1 MGKGDG
7 GSIPIFHMLP
17 KKYGGGGNSMVIQV
31 SLCKFRKN
39 VYWNKKWGGGGGWP
53 LITVSSCVTYQYW
66 SMYFLFFSE
75 VGIDGLEFTKAWLK
89 RSHDKITDVN
99 AVEEAMALPLATP
112 AAIMNEA
119 YIELLDFEEKNVIP
133 EVKW

>member
-1 MGKGDG
+1 MLHTSTGVC
-7 GSIPIFHMLP
+7 IF
-17 KKYGGGGNSMVIQV
+17 
-31 SLCKFRKN
+31 F
-39 VYWNKKWGGGGGWP
+39 
-53 LITVSSCVTYQYW
+53 
-66 SMYFLFFSE
+66 FFSE

-133 EVKW
+133 EVKRWNRLCSCLFLL

>member
-1 MGKGDG
+1 MLHTSTGVC
-7 GSIPIFHMLP
+7 IFF
-17 KKYGGGGNSMVIQV
+17 S
-31 SLCKFRKN
+31 
-39 VYWNKKWGGGGGWP
+39 
-53 LITVSSCVTYQYW
+53 
-66 SMYFLFFSE
+66 FSE